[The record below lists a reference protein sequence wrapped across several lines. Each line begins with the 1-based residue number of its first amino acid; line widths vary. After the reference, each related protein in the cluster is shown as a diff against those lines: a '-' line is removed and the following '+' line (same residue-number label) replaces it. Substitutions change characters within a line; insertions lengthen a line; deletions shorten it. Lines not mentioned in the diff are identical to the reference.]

1 MDLVLF
7 QIDAFTKH
15 VFSGNPACV
24 VLLDSWLPDTT
35 LLKIA
40 AENAVAET
48 AFMVEQAGRFHLRWF
63 TPEIEMDLCGHAT
76 LASGHAVLHHLHP
89 DWDNVSFDTVSG
101 SLLVHKEREGY
112 RMDLPSRPPAACA
125 LPSEIANALNA
136 QPTKIMKA
144 RDYVLIYSN
153 EVAVRNISVNQ
164 SIFDQN
170 TQTKKSQ
177 SRCPGSDQPDKIDY

>member
-48 AFMVEQAGRFHLRWF
+48 AFLVEQAGRFHS
-63 TPEIEMDLCGHAT
+63 EM
-76 LASGHAVLHHLHP
+76 V
-89 DWDNVSFDTVSG
+89 
-101 SLLVHKEREGY
+101 Y
-112 RMDLPSRPPAACA
+112 
-125 LPSEIANALNA
+125 
-136 QPTKIMKA
+136 A
-144 RDYVLIYSN
+144 RN
-153 EVAVRNISVNQ
+153 
-164 SIFDQN
+164 
-170 TQTKKSQ
+170 
-177 SRCPGSDQPDKIDY
+177 